1 MLPQKHMARE
11 LLYHNSRLVFFSRI
25 HPWPFFFSRIY
36 PWNFNS
42 FDLRIGSE
50 QLMRVSCYLGLV
62 TEIQPIKSNPLW
74 PRPDQGIILIPEMVV
89 ANPPA
94 TIEEEEKMLGSEAR
108 EIEDAKVCKS
118 SSVLTFHWM
127 SNWASWFLTETWK
140 FKLFKHSERS
150 QGAKWQHR
158 CSCGGLFY
166 GASGFRC
173 CWAQGADFTK
183 RRHIPFV
190 CDILS
195 VKRCSMMHRTWAN
208 KRHLSIYHLLTQ
220 VFLTHTP
227 PNITFVPLPQKTN
240 SPITYTGHGYIPC
253 DGWVGECA
261 TGKEKSFWNHCS
273 DLCRHLPGAS
283 SQLMWRDCSVCTV
296 REETGNM

>member
-50 QLMRVSCYLGLV
+50 QLMRVSCYLGLL

-74 PRPDQGIILIPEMVV
+74 PGLTKALFWFQRWLLPTPPPQLKRRRRCSV
-89 ANPPA
+89 AR
-94 TIEEEEKMLGSEAR
+94 LGRSR
-108 EIEDAKVCKS
+108 MQKFVNHHLFLLS
-118 SSVLTFHWM
+118 TG
-127 SNWASWFLTETWK
+127 WASWIMTETWR

-195 VKRCSMMHRTWAN
+195 DA
-208 KRHLSIYHLLTQ
+208 
-220 VFLTHTP
+220 
-227 PNITFVPLPQKTN
+227 
-240 SPITYTGHGYIPC
+240 
-253 DGWVGECA
+253 
-261 TGKEKSFWNHCS
+261 
-273 DLCRHLPGAS
+273 
-283 SQLMWRDCSVCTV
+283 
-296 REETGNM
+296 